1 MFFDMSFQ
9 ENIITHFLNFEKC
22 KLHILE
28 QWLEG
33 PELQF

>member
-9 ENIITHFLNFEKC
+9 ENVKTHFFNFEKR
-22 KLHILE
+22 KTHIVE

-33 PELQF
+33 PELQL

>member
-1 MFFDMSFQ
+1 MTRRFKKKRKK
-9 ENIITHFLNFEKC
+9 THFLNFEKR
-22 KLHILE
+22 KTHIPE